1 MPVLFVSFFLSL
13 AVVSI
18 GFLDS
23 QRKIF
28 NESENDIIIIL
39 TKNVTTAQNI
49 QVNLVFIP
57 EGKVCTVYNS
67 SMIQQFILSSILQL
81 SGSSLSVENPMV
93 TLAAGPPDST
103 PVTLQIQQDSI
114 GGEPDESVIL
124 ALELVSPMDFSHLIN
139 LNQLEII
146 IKDDDVGKSDI
157 HDHIE
162 GMVTVCH
169 ILYYRKFL

>member
-1 MPVLFVSFFLSL
+1 MPILFVSFFLSL
-13 AVVSI
+13 VAVSI

-23 QRKIF
+23 QRTTF
-28 NESENDIIIIL
+28 NESENDIIITL
-39 TKNVTTAQNI
+39 TKNVATAQDI

-67 SMIQQFILSSILQL
+67 SMTQQFILNSILQL
-81 SGSSLSVENPMV
+81 SGSSLSAQNPMV
-93 TLAAGPPDST
+93 TLAAGPPGNTS
-103 PVTLQIQQDSI
+103 VMLRIQQDSI
-114 GGEPDESVIL
+114 GGERDESVIL

-146 IKDDDVGKSDI
+146 IRDDDVGKSDI

-162 GMVTVCH
+162 DMVTVCH